1 MKDSP
6 VGKVVCIS
14 CVKSK
19 KPQRSQAGDLYTS
32 ALFKFSLMYAQ
43 SLEPS
48 HIFVLSAKHGVLKL
62 SDEVD
67 PYEQT
72 LMKMPKHDRLSWAEK
87 VLSQL
92 RQWADLDRDQFVF
105 LAGTRYRENLVPHIR
120 NWSVPMEGLR
130 FGQQLQWLKQQVGQ

>member
-1 MKDSP
+1 M
-6 VGKVVCIS
+6 GKVVCIS

-19 KPQRSQAGDLYTS
+19 KPQRSRAGDLYTS
-32 ALFKFSLMYAQ
+32 ALFKFSLRYAQ
-43 SLEPS
+43 SLEPN
-48 HIFVLSAKHGVLKL
+48 HIFVLSAKHGVLQL
-62 SDEVD
+62 SDDVD

-72 LMKMPKHDRLSWAEK
+72 LKTMLKHERLSWAEK
-87 VLSQL
+87 VIGQL
-92 RQWADLDRDQFVF
+92 HQWSDLARDHFIF